1 MTAKPVHGDK
11 GWAMPLE
18 PSISMAPALEGR
30 YCTKWPVHDAGSRW
44 VSGGI
49 TKKTATKGE
58 MAAAGFGKKGPH
70 ARGVRAAPGRDNAAP
85 LIEGHQPRAGSDAAP
100 GAPPGS
106 RRPRPDA

>member
-18 PSISMAPALEGR
+18 PSINMAPALEGR

-49 TKKTATKGE
+49 TKKTPTKGE
-58 MAAAGFGKKGPH
+58 MAAAGVGQKGAQPQTG
-70 ARGVRAAPGRDNAAP
+70 RPGPGRGNTGPQSERSA
-85 LIEGHQPRAGSDAAP
+85 PRAGSHPPP
-100 GAPPGS
+100 GA
-106 RRPRPDA
+106 

>member
-18 PSISMAPALEGR
+18 PSINMAPALEGR

-49 TKKTATKGE
+49 TKKTATKVE
-58 MAAAGFGKKGPH
+58 MAAAVLRNRAPN
-70 ARGVRAAPGRDNAAP
+70 ARAVSAATVRYNAAP
-85 LIEGHQPRAGSDAAP
+85 MIERNAPGSDSEASRCAP
-100 GAPPGS
+100 
-106 RRPRPDA
+106 